1 MKYRLAMFYDY
12 AKKPHGVVR
21 ISSSGL
27 GPRSPPRM
35 PGYSGNVYSAQCLP
49 LAELLHSTL
58 CLVFGSSRVRQW
70 GLVYFHRTSFKS
82 LGMKFRQ
89 LALPGFWGCL
99 DCLWRFVRVR
109 SSPPFSSR
117 RTLVTSAGNLCI
129 SRRTLHWALGEL
141 QTTCM
146 ARSVN
151 MTRQTKSR
159 SRRQTDSPRQS
170 TAARKEWP
178 TEQR

>member
-12 AKKPHGVVR
+12 AKKPHSVVR
-21 ISSSGL
+21 ISSSGI
-27 GPRSPPRM
+27 GPRSSR
-35 PGYSGNVYSAQCLP
+35 GCLGVVVTFTLLNAYRWP
-49 LAELLHSTL
+49 NCFIRRCAWFLAPH
-58 CLVFGSSRVRQW
+58 VRQW

-82 LGMKFRQ
+82 LGMKFRR

-170 TAARKEWP
+170 TAAHKE
-178 TEQR
+178 